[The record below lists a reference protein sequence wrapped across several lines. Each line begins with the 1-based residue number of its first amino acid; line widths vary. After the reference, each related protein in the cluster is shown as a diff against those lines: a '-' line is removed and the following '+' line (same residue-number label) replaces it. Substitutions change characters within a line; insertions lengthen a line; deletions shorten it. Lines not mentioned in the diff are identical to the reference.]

1 MKLEIIAATTFG
13 LEAIVRRE
21 IEVLGYKIIKTEDG
35 KVTFMGDERAMVR
48 ANLWLRTADRV
59 QIKMAEFRVTEF
71 EDIYQNMRG
80 IHWEEWIPMEGNF
93 VVKNS
98 TRIQIWKPSS
108 TMALTM
114 ARKTW

>member
-21 IEVLGYKIIKTEDG
+21 IEALGYKIIKTEDG

-59 QIKMAEFRVTEF
+59 QVKMAEFHVTEF

-80 IHWEEWIPMEGNF
+80 IRWEELRSRHPKGGRE
-93 VVKNS
+93 
-98 TRIQIWKPSS
+98 SS
-108 TMALTM
+108 HRQAQGVLSFGPLP
-114 ARKTW
+114 